1 MNIDSPSNENHRR
14 SATAIAIILSVL
26 VVSGLLLAY
35 LLHRVDWE
43 IVRRTGPSMLV
54 PILALTVLGTMAYT
68 ALIYVLVRGSG
79 HTTTLWKAY
88 LVLTASLSANYITPV
103 KMGMPLRIYLYDHF
117 MAVPVATGVALV
129 TVETLVG
136 MLVPAF
142 ITVAGIALLFPS
154 LGLTTPIIL
163 IALLLTGLFLVQRAK
178 IKHLYPLIGRWHLPR
193 FILRL
198 ARFVEHIQTGM
209 RSLRSTTILGVAVL
223 DVLMLVLQAGRLW
236 FVLNI
241 FGYALPLPTLLAILA
256 ISVTAGNLSMLPMG
270 LGVRDAS
277 FTLLL
282 AQQGVPDE
290 VALAAAVIQRLF
302 APGWPLLLGII
313 SANILGVSELTK
325 RSDDTLVVEAACQSD
340 TPPNHTDLN

>member
-1 MNIDSPSNENHRR
+1 MSTNSPSNKNRRR
-14 SATAIAIILSVL
+14 SAIALAVMLSVL

-35 LLHRVDWE
+35 LLHRMDWE
-43 IVRRTGPSMLV
+43 LVRRTGPSMLV
-54 PILALTVLGTMAYT
+54 PILALTVLGTLAYT

-103 KMGMPLRIYLYDHF
+103 KMGVPLRIYLYDHF

-129 TVETLVG
+129 AVETLVG

-142 ITVAGIALLFPS
+142 IAVAGIALLFPS
-154 LGLTTPIIL
+154 LGLTPPIIM
-163 IALLLTGLFLVQRAK
+163 IALLLIGLLLVQRVK
-178 IKHLYPLIGRWHLPR
+178 IEHLYPLIRRWHLPR

-198 ARFVEHIQTGM
+198 ARFIERIQTGM
-209 RSLRSTTILGVAVL
+209 RSLRSTTILSVAVL

-256 ISVTAGNLSMLPMG
+256 ISVTAGNLSMIPMG
-270 LGVRDAS
+270 LGVRDVS
-277 FTLLL
+277 FTLLIV
-282 AQQGVPDE
+282 QRGVPDE

-313 SANILGVSELTK
+313 SANILGVSELIK
-325 RSDDTLVVEAACQSD
+325 RGDGTEA
-340 TPPNHTDLN
+340 PKPHR